1 MHKQK
6 HHSTDQNLC
15 IPFCFSHICASGKRK
30 ACGLCPVCLNLVFGS
45 IICHVVPG
53 SQRSQSFVP
62 FRRASVC
69 DLCAPSSSS
78 FKLNTRPLGHP
89 QSSFDSTSVRKNYGN
104 FTENHG
110 ARRECVFFRWDVRL
124 WEKRMAKYTPRYTAI
139 MFQALLLR
147 RDYSCCEEKW
157 LI

>member
-15 IPFCFSHICASGKRK
+15 IPFCFSHICASGEWE
-30 ACGLCPVCLNLVFGS
+30 ACGLCPVCLNLVFGP

-110 ARRECVFFRWDVRL
+110 ARRRVCVFLLGCQTLGKKDGKIYSKVHGNNVPGSI
-124 WEKRMAKYTPRYTAI
+124 ASTG
-139 MFQALLLR
+139 LLL
-147 RDYSCCEEKW
+147 
-157 LI
+157 L